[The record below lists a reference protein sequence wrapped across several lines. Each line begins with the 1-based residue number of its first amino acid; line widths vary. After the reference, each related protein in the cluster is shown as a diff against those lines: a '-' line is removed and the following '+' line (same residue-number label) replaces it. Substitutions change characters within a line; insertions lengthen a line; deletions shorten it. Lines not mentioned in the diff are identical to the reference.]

1 MRSLWVGLLAGLV
14 TAACTGGGSIASPQ
28 PVASPS
34 PAITI
39 VPPTTVSPITPKPQL
54 TPSVLKL
61 SPTPLATPVSTPLA
75 KMDVEHV
82 FPDLSFRR
90 MVAMAYPDDGTTRLF
105 LALQPGQVMVF
116 PNDQAG
122 TSASTFLDIR
132 ERVNDRGEEEGLLG
146 LAFDPGYR
154 TNGYFYVYYSAS
166 NPRSSIISR
175 FSVSRA
181 DTNAAD
187 PESERTILVVPQPFA
202 NHNGGQLTFGLD
214 GYLYIGLGDG
224 GAAGDPNKN
233 GQNSSTLLGSI
244 LRIDVS
250 SLDRQGTYSVPDDNP
265 FAGQGG
271 VRQEVWAYGLRN
283 PWRFTVDRTT
293 GDLWAGDVG
302 QNRFEEID
310 IIRPGLNY
318 GWNIMEG
325 FDCFQPREG
334 CNQQGLELPVVEYA
348 LGDGNCSVIG
358 GYVYRGT
365 RLPSLYGAYMY
376 GDFCSGK
383 IWALRHDGTQVTE
396 HLEIVDSGL
405 RISSFAEDHSG
416 EVLILSFDNKI
427 YRLKPR

>member
-1 MRSLWVGLLAGLV
+1 MVERLFSTLLGYNHTMRTLVVVFWAALA
-14 TAACTGGGSIASPQ
+14 AIACTGGESVADIPPA
-28 PVASPS
+28 ASPS
-34 PAITI
+34 PTALT
-39 VPPTTVSPITPKPQL
+39 SP
-54 TPSVLKL
+54 
-61 SPTPLATPVSTPLA
+61 ATAPLA

-82 FPDLSFRR
+82 FPHLSFRR
-90 MVAMAYPDDGTTRLF
+90 MVAMAYPDDGTNRLF
-105 LALQPGQVMVF
+105 LVLQPGQILVF
-116 PNDQAG
+116 PNDQGA

-146 LAFDPGYR
+146 LAFDPSYR

-166 NPRSSIISR
+166 DPRRSIISR
-175 FSVSRA
+175 FSVSQA
-181 DTNAAD
+181 ETNAAD
-187 PESERTILVVPQPFA
+187 PDSERIILVVPQPFA
-202 NHNGGQLTFGLD
+202 NHNGGQVTFGPD

-224 GAAGDPNKN
+224 GGAGDPHQN
-233 GQNSSTLLGSI
+233 GQSISTLLGSI

-250 SLDRQGTYSVPDDNP
+250 SLDQQGTYKIPADNP

-271 VRQEVWAYGLRN
+271 VGQEIWAYGLRN
-283 PWRFTVDRTT
+283 PWRFTFDLIT

-325 FDCFQPREG
+325 LDCFQPREG
-334 CNQQGLELPVVEYA
+334 CNQQGLELPVIEYA
-348 LGDGNCSVIG
+348 LRDGNCSVIG
-358 GYVYRGT
+358 GYVYRGS
-365 RLPSLYGAYMY
+365 RLPSLYGAYIY

-396 HLEIVDSGL
+396 HLEIVDSSL
-405 RISSFAEDHSG
+405 RISSFAEDQSR